1 MSRVNYEVI
10 VGVFVLLGLLALGY
24 LAIKLGRMEVIGGSG
39 YSIYAKFST
48 VGGLRAG
55 SSVEIAGV
63 EVGRVERITLEN
75 FQARVAFRLNNS
87 GLKLP
92 EDSIASVRTKGL
104 IGEQY
109 VRISP
114 GGSDQLLAHGGEIKE
129 TEPPVDV
136 MELIAQYAFGKI

>member
-1 MSRVNYEVI
+1 MSRMNTEVI

-24 LAIKLGRMEVIGGSG
+24 LAIKLGRMEVIGSSG
-39 YSIYAKFST
+39 YTVHAKFAT
-48 VGGLRAG
+48 VGGLRTG
-55 SSVEIAGV
+55 SPVEIAGV
-63 EVGRVERITLEN
+63 EIGRVERISLEN

-87 GLKLP
+87 DLKLP

-114 GGSDQLLAHGGEIKE
+114 GGSDQMISPGGEIIE

>member
-1 MSRVNYEVI
+1 MSRVNIEVV
-10 VGVFVLLGLLALGY
+10 VGVFVLLGLFALGY
-24 LAIKLGRMEVIGGSG
+24 LAIKLGRMEVIGSSG
-39 YSIYAKFST
+39 YTIHAKFST
-48 VGGLRAG
+48 VGGLRTG

-75 FQARVAFRLNNS
+75 FQARVALRLNNS
-87 GLKLP
+87 DLKLP

-114 GGSDQLLAHGGEIKE
+114 GGSDQMLAHGGEIIE

>member
-1 MSRVNYEVI
+1 MSRVNIEVI
-10 VGVFVLLGLLALGY
+10 VGIFLLLGLLALGY
-24 LAIKLGRMEVIGGSG
+24 LAIKLGRMEVIGGGG
-39 YSIYAKFST
+39 YTVYATFPT

-63 EVGRVERITLEN
+63 EVGRVAEIRLQDY
-75 FQARVAFRLNNS
+75 QARVALRIN
-87 GLKLP
+87 GGIKLP
-92 EDSIASVRTKGL
+92 EDSIVSIRTKGL

-114 GGSDQLLAHGGEIKE
+114 GGSMEMISPGGEIFE

-136 MELIAQYAFGKI
+136 MELISKYIFGKV